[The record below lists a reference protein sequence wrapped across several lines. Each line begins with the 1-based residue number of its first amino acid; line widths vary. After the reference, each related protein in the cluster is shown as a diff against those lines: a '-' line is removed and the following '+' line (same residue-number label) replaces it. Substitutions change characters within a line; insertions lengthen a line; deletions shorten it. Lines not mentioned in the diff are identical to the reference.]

1 MTYEIQ
7 TKRNVTITRKLAES
21 IAVVSVDAPSMADIP
36 VHIKMCNGLIHDKKA
51 LYEEW
56 LRKQFNEND
65 RFTAFISHLHQ
76 RATAKKGLL
85 IICNS
90 RTPTKL
96 WHASSFKKFLEEY
109 KNDINMLTPFMSKDA
124 IPHEVLARMREQ
136 MDNSNIIPETATTID
151 VATIVKDEVY
161 DAEKVAV

>member
-1 MTYEIQ
+1 MTYPIQ
-7 TKRNVTITRKLAES
+7 TKRNTVITKKMTETT
-21 IAVVSVDAPSMADIP
+21 AVICVDAPSMADIP
-36 VHIKMCNGLIHDKKA
+36 THIKMCNGLIHDKKA

-56 LRKQFNEND
+56 LKKQFNEND
-65 RFTAFISHLHQ
+65 VFTAFISHLHQ

-85 IICNS
+85 IICNC

-109 KNDINMLTPFMSKDA
+109 SNDITMLTPFMGKDA

-136 MDNSNIIPETATTID
+136 MANPNVVPEITTTID

-161 DAEKVAV
+161 EGEKIAE